1 MDLLSLAIMG
11 LFSAILSGIFTFL
24 YVQRT
29 QKASVLTVQTMIKGG
44 INAYNDV
51 LEEQLKPIIDAS
63 SRAMGTIA
71 MKSADVR
78 QERSAIRALGEDLI
92 DQNEVMIS
100 AVEAISPL
108 FAEKLR
114 DNPNLIIQLMPRI
127 NALLEKSGGVEGLIG
142 GSKQNKGVNADNSR
156 FWSDQ

>member
-1 MDLLSLAIMG
+1 MG
-11 LFSAILSGIFTFL
+11 LFSAILSGLFTFF
-24 YVQRT
+24 YVQKS
-29 QKASVLTVQTMIKGG
+29 QKDSVLTVQTMIKGG

-78 QERSAIRALGEDLI
+78 QERSALRALGEDLI
-92 DQNEVMIS
+92 DQNEVMIT
-100 AVEAISPL
+100 AVEAVSPL

-114 DNPNLIIQLMPRI
+114 NNPNLIIQLMPRI
-127 NALLEKSGGVEGLIG
+127 NALLEKSGGIEGFFN
-142 GSKQNKGVNADNSR
+142 GSKQNKGENADNSR
-156 FWSDQ
+156 FWTDQ

>member
-1 MDLLSLAIMG
+1 MDLLG
-11 LFSAILSGIFTFL
+11 LGLTGLISAFLSGLFTFL
-24 YVQRT
+24 YVKKT
-29 QKASVLTVQTMIKGG
+29 QKDSVLTVQNMIKGG

-78 QERSAIRALGEDLI
+78 QERSALRALGNDLI
-92 DQNEVMIS
+92 DQNEVMIT

-108 FAEKLR
+108 FGEKLR
-114 DNPNLIIQLMPRI
+114 ENPNLIIQLMPRI
-127 NALLEKSGGVEGLIG
+127 NAILEKSGGIEGLIN
-142 GSKQNKGVNADNSR
+142 GSKQNIGENADNSR
-156 FWSDQ
+156 FWT